1 MHTWPPN
8 FRAWS
13 CLILSTKRKGK
24 DAERKIVIVW
34 VDSYFRSIQIF
45 RYFITNILFFFR
57 KSACHL
63 EDSGIQFKLHENQSL
78 ALNRSQGLV
87 SSLKLDSNF
96 GVLLLYQYRR
106 WEENRRK
113 IITIIYFVEISI
125 WALTNFL

>member
-1 MHTWPPN
+1 MVTE
-8 FRAWS
+8 FSR
-13 CLILSTKRKGK
+13 LTLSTKKKGRVREK
-24 DAERKIVIVW
+24 DSDQPVIVR
-34 VDSYFRSIQIF
+34 VNSYFRSIRIF
-45 RYFITNILFFFR
+45 RYFITNILFCLQ

-106 WEENRRK
+106 WEENRRR
-113 IITIIYFVEISI
+113 IITIIYFVEISMR
-125 WALTNFL
+125 ALTKFL